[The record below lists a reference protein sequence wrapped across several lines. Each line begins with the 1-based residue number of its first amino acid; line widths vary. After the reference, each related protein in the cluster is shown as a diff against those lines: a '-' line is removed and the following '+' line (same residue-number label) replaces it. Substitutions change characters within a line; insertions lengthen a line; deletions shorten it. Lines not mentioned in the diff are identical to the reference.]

1 MNLYDFIHLQF
12 TLYFNT
18 VAHCKPRYGG
28 KECICILKL
37 EIKIKQTEMMQCL
50 QVPSVTTTE
59 IVNKEIIPGY
69 LHYLS
74 RLLSEYMQLHED
86 CQ

>member
-1 MNLYDFIHLQF
+1 
-12 TLYFNT
+12 
-18 VAHCKPRYGG
+18 
-28 KECICILKL
+28 
-37 EIKIKQTEMMQCL
+37 MMQCL